1 MTAREPDAL
10 PGRCP
15 RMRSLA
21 GVPAARATPTPVL
34 LMLAV
39 GLTAALVGCGDA
51 PSTDGATTTVPATTA
66 ATVPGTTDTP
76 PVTAETDPAAT
87 TTTTRVP
94 PDGEPAPDFTIALG
108 EGGEFTLSEAGA
120 PVYLVFWAEWCPVC
134 RRELPAI
141 DAVAPDYLE
150 EVTFVAVAG
159 RSSLEASRERVGDW
173 FSPDRILWGYDDD
186 LWTTYLVRGQPVS
199 FVISSD
205 GIIVGQ
211 WFGSIGEDA
220 LRERLDDLVAIG

>member
-1 MTAREPDAL
+1 
-10 PGRCP
+10 
-15 RMRSLA
+15 MRSLA
-21 GVPAARATPTPVL
+21 GAPAARVAPTRVL
-34 LMLAV
+34 AVLAV
-39 GLTAALVGCGDA
+39 GLAAILAGCGDA
-51 PSTDGATTTVPATTA
+51 PSTDEPTTTVPVTTA
-66 ATVPGTTDTP
+66 ATVPGTTDAP
-76 PVTAETDPAAT
+76 PVTSETDPA

-134 RRELPAI
+134 QRELPAI

-186 LWTTYLVRGQPVS
+186 LWATYLVRGQPVS

-211 WFGSIGEDA
+211 WFGSIGEAA
-220 LRERLDDLVAIG
+220 LRERLDALVAIG

>member
-1 MTAREPDAL
+1 
-10 PGRCP
+10 
-15 RMRSLA
+15 MRSLA
-21 GVPAARATPTPVL
+21 GVPAARVNPTPVL

-39 GLTAALVGCGDA
+39 GLMAALAGCGDA
-51 PSTDGATTTVPATTA
+51 PSTDGATTVPATTA
-66 ATVPGTTDTP
+66 PTAPATTDAP
-76 PVTAETDPAAT
+76 PVTSETDPEA

-94 PDGEPAPDFTIALG
+94 PEGEPAPDFTIALG
-108 EGGEFTLSEAGA
+108 EGGQFTLSEAGA

-186 LWTTYLVRGQPVS
+186 LWATYLVRGQPVS

-211 WFGSIGEDA
+211 WFGSIGEAA
-220 LRERLDDLVAIG
+220 LRERLDALVAIG